1 MMAVVALAGSFNMYR
16 PEGQVYLDLVLSLNL
31 HSSKAGSC
39 PSYECVFSID
49 AVREVQNQQAP
60 ATEERHL
67 ATCRLHWHYLVNADI
82 DLWLAHVRI
91 AAR

>member
-1 MMAVVALAGSFNMYR
+1 MDE

-49 AVREVQNQQAP
+49 AVRSPEP
-60 ATEERHL
+60 AGSFTEERHL
-67 ATCRLHWHYLVNADI
+67 ATCRLHWQNLVNADR
-82 DLWLAHVRI
+82 DLWLAYVRI